1 MLDNITNLIR
11 VLNSSSSEP
20 SDVNTDI
27 PSGTVS
33 TAIPEP
39 LLPAPD
45 TLLGQF
51 ACRPVYTL
59 TEVSEEQLTT
69 AYWLS
74 APSEEVGGEVD
85 LVSK

>member
-1 MLDNITNLIR
+1 MANLIR
-11 VLNSSSSEP
+11 VLNSSSSES
-20 SDVNTDI
+20 SDTDT